1 MRGCIGALKDADAQ
15 QVFAPARRGCW
26 SFSSR
31 LRGRIR
37 GLSKIVE
44 GVDKAPSRKVS
55 LVLIGHTAMDYILDP
70 INDALFATTR
80 CYDDGDNDYDDD
92 ADDVVSRESRQ

>member
-1 MRGCIGALKDADAQ
+1 M
-15 QVFAPARRGCW
+15 
-26 SFSSR
+26 
-31 LRGRIR
+31 
-37 GLSKIVE
+37 E

-92 ADDVVSRESRQ
+92 ADDVVSRESRQWELERQLLVFLETPKEVEANRQRA